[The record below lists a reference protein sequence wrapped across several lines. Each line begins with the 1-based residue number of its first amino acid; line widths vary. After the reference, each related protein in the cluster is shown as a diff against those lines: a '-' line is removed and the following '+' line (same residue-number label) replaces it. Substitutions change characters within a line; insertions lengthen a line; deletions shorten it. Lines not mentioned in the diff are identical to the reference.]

1 MAEDAIIHHARC
13 TMSQT
18 KKVSTKQPVLR
29 ESAERIWLAGLG
41 ALALTE
47 EQGTKLFKS
56 LVKKGEAFDKATR
69 SRLDKQI
76 ATVKDAPSSAMRRIE
91 GSVEHTMTGMLHR
104 FGIPTR
110 REIHSLTRR
119 VESLADSLEKKP
131 TIRKRRTSPRAKLAP
146 ASAETSL
153 TAP

>member
-1 MAEDAIIHHARC
+1 MPTTR
-13 TMSQT
+13 
-18 KKVSTKQPVLR
+18 KVSTKQPALR

-47 EQGTKLFKS
+47 EQGTKFFKN
-56 LVKKGEAFDKATR
+56 LVKKGEAFDRETR
-69 SRLDKQI
+69 SRLDRQ
-76 ATVKDAPSSAMRRIE
+76 VELVRQAPTTAMKRLE
-91 GSVEHTMTGMLHR
+91 GSVEETMTGMLHR

-119 VESLADSLEKKP
+119 VETLADSLEKQAS
-131 TIRKRRTSPRAKLAP
+131 TRKRRPAP
-146 ASAETSL
+146 KPKAVAVEPSL

>member
-1 MAEDAIIHHARC
+1 
-13 TMSQT
+13 MSAT
-18 KKVSTKQPVLR
+18 NKRGNNKSPVLR

-76 ATVKDAPSSAMRRIE
+76 ATVKDAPNTAIRRIE
-91 GSVEHTMTGMLHR
+91 GGVEHTMTGMLHR

-119 VESLADSLEKKP
+119 VESLADSLEKNAP
-131 TIRKRRTSPRAKLAP
+131 TRKRRQANRPKALTPESSPTNL
-146 ASAETSL
+146 SAL
-153 TAP
+153 

>member
-1 MAEDAIIHHARC
+1 
-13 TMSQT
+13 MST
-18 KKVSTKQPVLR
+18 TNKRGNNKPPVLR

-47 EQGTKLFKS
+47 ERGTKLFKT
-56 LVKKGEAFDKATR
+56 LVKKGEAFDRATR

-76 ATVKDAPSSAMRRIE
+76 ATVKDVPNTAIRRLE
-91 GSVEHTMTGMLHR
+91 GSMEHTMTGMLHR

-119 VESLADSLEKKP
+119 VESLADSLEKKAP
-131 TIRKRRTSPRAKLAP
+131 SRKRRPSTRPKALAP
-146 ASAETSL
+146 ASTSTNL
-153 TAP
+153 SAL

>member
-1 MAEDAIIHHARC
+1 
-13 TMSQT
+13 MSATT
-18 KKVSTKQPVLR
+18 KKLNSKQPVLR

-47 EQGTKLFKS
+47 ERGTKFFKT
-56 LVKKGEAFDKATR
+56 LVKKGEAFDRATR
-69 SRLDKQI
+69 SLLDKQI
-76 ATVKDAPSSAMRRIE
+76 ASVKDVPNTAMRRIE
-91 GSVEHTMTGMLHR
+91 GSMEHTMTGMLHR

-131 TIRKRRTSPRAKLAP
+131 GTRKRRSARAKELTAGSAP
-146 ASAETSL
+146 TSL
-153 TAP
+153 GGL

>member
-1 MAEDAIIHHARC
+1 
-13 TMSQT
+13 MSQRSR
-18 KKVSTKQPVLR
+18 KVSTKQPVLR

-47 EQGTKLFKS
+47 EQGTKFFKS
-56 LVKKGEAFDKATR
+56 LVKKGTEFDKATR

-76 ATVKDAPSSAMRRIE
+76 ATVKDAPSSAIRRIE

-104 FGIPTR
+104 FGIPTQ
-110 REIHSLTRR
+110 REIHSLAKR
-119 VESLADSLEKKP
+119 VESLADSLEKKTTP
-131 TIRKRRTSPRAKLAP
+131 KRRTPPRAKLTHV
-146 ASAETSL
+146 SAETSL

>member
-1 MAEDAIIHHARC
+1 MP
-13 TMSQT
+13 TTS
-18 KKVSTKQPVLR
+18 KKNGTKQPALR

-47 EQGTKLFKS
+47 EQGSKFFKN
-56 LVKKGEAFDKATR
+56 LVKKGEAFDRETR
-69 SRLDKQI
+69 SRLDKQV
-76 ATVKDAPSSAMRRIE
+76 ALVRQAPTTAMKRIE
-91 GSVEHTMTGMLHR
+91 GSVEQTMTGMLHR

-119 VESLADSLEKKP
+119 VETLADSLEKQ
-131 TIRKRRTSPRAKLAP
+131 TSTRKRRPTPKPKLA
-146 ASAETSL
+146 ATESSL

>member
-1 MAEDAIIHHARC
+1 
-13 TMSQT
+13 MSAT
-18 KKVSTKQPVLR
+18 NKRSNNKPPVLR

-41 ALALTE
+41 ALAITE

-56 LVKKGEAFDKATR
+56 LVKKGEAFDRATR

-76 ATVKDAPSSAMRRIE
+76 ATVKDAPTTAIRRLE

-119 VESLADSLEKKP
+119 VESLADSLEKKAP
-131 TIRKRRTSPRAKLAP
+131 SRKRRVSNRPKALTQ
-146 ASAETSL
+146 ASTPTDFGAL
-153 TAP
+153 

>member
-1 MAEDAIIHHARC
+1 
-13 TMSQT
+13 MSQAT
-18 KKVSTKQPVLR
+18 KKASRKQPVLR

-47 EQGTKLFKS
+47 EEGTKLFKS
-56 LVKKGEAFDKATR
+56 LVKKGAAFDKATR

-76 ATVKDAPSSAMRRIE
+76 ATVKDAPSSAIRRIE

-119 VESLADSLEKKP
+119 VESLADSLEKK
-131 TIRKRRTSPRAKLAP
+131 TTARKRRTPSRAALPHA
-146 ASAETSL
+146 AAETRVS
-153 TAP
+153 AP

>member
-1 MAEDAIIHHARC
+1 MP
-13 TMSQT
+13 TTT
-18 KKVSTKQPVLR
+18 KKVSTKQPALR

-47 EQGTKLFKS
+47 EEGTKFFKT
-56 LVKKGEAFDKATR
+56 LVKKGEAFDRETR
-69 SRLDKQI
+69 TRLDKQ
-76 ATVKDAPSSAMRRIE
+76 VSLVRQAPTTAMKRIE
-91 GSVEHTMTGMLHR
+91 GSVEETMTGMLHR

-119 VESLADSLEKKP
+119 VETLADSLEKQ
-131 TIRKRRTSPRAKLAP
+131 TASRKRRSTPKP
-146 ASAETSL
+146 KTVTTEPSL

>member
-1 MAEDAIIHHARC
+1 
-13 TMSQT
+13 MSQT
-18 KKVSTKQPVLR
+18 RRKISTKQPVFR
-29 ESAERIWLAGLG
+29 ESAEQIWLAGLG

-56 LVKKGEAFDKATR
+56 LVKKGAAFDKATR
-69 SRLDKQI
+69 SLLDKQM
-76 ATVKDAPSSAMRRIE
+76 ATVKGAPNSAIRRIE

-131 TIRKRRTSPRAKLAP
+131 TTRKRRTPPRAKLTH
-146 ASAETSL
+146 ASTETSL

>member
-1 MAEDAIIHHARC
+1 
-13 TMSQT
+13 MSQT
-18 KKVSTKQPVLR
+18 TRKVSTKQPVLR

-47 EQGTKLFKS
+47 EQGTRLFKS
-56 LVKKGEAFDKATR
+56 LVKKGETFDKATR

-76 ATVKDAPSSAMRRIE
+76 ATVKEAPNSAIRRIE

-110 REIHSLTRR
+110 REIHGLTRR
-119 VESLADSLEKKP
+119 VESLAGALEKKAP
-131 TIRKRRTSPRAKLAP
+131 TRKRRTAPRAKLTH
-146 ASAETSL
+146 ASAETSVM
-153 TAP
+153 AP